1 MADEKRAMG
10 RPWWEPYA
18 LTCEPI
24 KVQGMTINPGELVA
38 ILWDGRRYLKPY
50 KGWAAIPAGDLKF
63 GTAMGLTEDSVGYWL
78 ATMPSTAPPG
88 VAGPGPGPHSIKA
101 FEHPNLLEGLIKEID
116 ADN

>member
-1 MADEKRAMG
+1 MADEKRVMG

-24 KVQGMTINPGELVA
+24 KVQGMTINPGELVVV
-38 ILWDGRRYLKPY
+38 LWDGKRYLEPY
-50 KGWAAIPAGDLKF
+50 KGWAAIPAEDLEF
-63 GTAMGLTEDSVGYWL
+63 GIGAPQGSIGYWL
-78 ATMPSTAPPG
+78 DTLPSTAPPG
-88 VAGPGPGPHSIKA
+88 IARPGPGPHSIKS